1 MQICKKKCRRK
12 KSEKALQARAKM
24 ILSEGEEE
32 ASRRLVDAGNFFGND
47 DHAIDAWQCQF
58 DSDFIDDEG
67 GDDRGEDEDCDWL
80 AN

>member
-47 DHAIDAWQCQF
+47 DHAIDA
-58 DSDFIDDEG
+58 
-67 GDDRGEDEDCDWL
+67 
-80 AN
+80 